1 MKMKYATAASGIMG
15 AAIAFAL
22 GMFNDFSMADILF
35 RMLILGVAGAW
46 IGLLLSWL
54 NLILPHQQRKGH
66 HS

>member
-1 MKMKYATAASGIMG
+1 MKYATAASGMMG
-15 AAIAFAL
+15 AAFAFAL

-54 NLILPHQQRKGH
+54 NLILPHQPRKGYR
-66 HS
+66 S